1 MIKLSNAEV
10 EIEDL
15 KARDE
20 SLNKEIARKDEMI
33 KMLQCQLHLNEEIN
47 QENKTSD
54 LDDMSTLQVNHE
66 ELKKQWEQENE
77 ERLQSLQDSL
87 VNWFVFVFVKKKYK
101 YILLIA
107 GCKRWWAAA
116 FAEAIWSGEISSGN
130 HDA

>member
-1 MIKLSNAEV
+1 M
-10 EIEDL
+10 

-33 KMLQCQLHLNEEIN
+33 KMLQCQLHLDEEIN

-54 LDDMSTLQVNHE
+54 LDDMTTLQVNHE

-87 VNWFVFVFVKKKYK
+87 VN
-101 YILLIA
+101 
-107 GCKRWWAAA
+107 
-116 FAEAIWSGEISSGN
+116 
-130 HDA
+130 

>member
-87 VNWFVFVFVKKKYK
+87 VN
-101 YILLIA
+101 
-107 GCKRWWAAA
+107 
-116 FAEAIWSGEISSGN
+116 
-130 HDA
+130 

>member
-1 MIKLSNAEV
+1 MFQIEPSFELTFKNILVIKLSNAEV

-54 LDDMSTLQVNHE
+54 LDGDVTKLKVNHE

-87 VNWFVFVFVKKKYK
+87 VN
-101 YILLIA
+101 
-107 GCKRWWAAA
+107 
-116 FAEAIWSGEISSGN
+116 
-130 HDA
+130 

>member
-10 EIEDL
+10 EVEDL

-54 LDDMSTLQVNHE
+54 LDDMTTLQVNHE

-87 VNWFVFVFVKKKYK
+87 VNCFVFVFVTK
-101 YILLIA
+101 I
-107 GCKRWWAAA
+107 
-116 FAEAIWSGEISSGN
+116 
-130 HDA
+130 

>member
-1 MIKLSNAEV
+1 MFQIEPSFELTFKNILVIKLSNAEV

-87 VNWFVFVFVKKKYK
+87 VN
-101 YILLIA
+101 
-107 GCKRWWAAA
+107 
-116 FAEAIWSGEISSGN
+116 
-130 HDA
+130 

>member
-33 KMLQCQLHLNEEIN
+33 KMLQCQLHLDEEIN

-54 LDDMSTLQVNHE
+54 LDDMTTLQVNHE

-87 VNWFVFVFVKKKYK
+87 VN
-101 YILLIA
+101 
-107 GCKRWWAAA
+107 
-116 FAEAIWSGEISSGN
+116 
-130 HDA
+130 

>member
-10 EIEDL
+10 EVEDL

-33 KMLQCQLHLNEEIN
+33 KMLQCQLHLDEEIN

-54 LDDMSTLQVNHE
+54 LDDMTTLQVNHE

-87 VNWFVFVFVKKKYK
+87 VN
-101 YILLIA
+101 
-107 GCKRWWAAA
+107 
-116 FAEAIWSGEISSGN
+116 
-130 HDA
+130 

>member
-10 EIEDL
+10 EVEDL

-87 VNWFVFVFVKKKYK
+87 VNCFVFVFVTK
-101 YILLIA
+101 I
-107 GCKRWWAAA
+107 
-116 FAEAIWSGEISSGN
+116 
-130 HDA
+130 

>member
-10 EIEDL
+10 EVEDL

-33 KMLQCQLHLNEEIN
+33 KMLQCQLHLDEEIN

-54 LDDMSTLQVNHE
+54 LDDMTTLQVNHE

-87 VNWFVFVFVKKKYK
+87 VNCFVFVFV
-101 YILLIA
+101 
-107 GCKRWWAAA
+107 
-116 FAEAIWSGEISSGN
+116 
-130 HDA
+130 

>member
-33 KMLQCQLHLNEEIN
+33 KMLQCQLQLNEEIN

-54 LDDMSTLQVNHE
+54 LDDMTTLQVNHE

-87 VNWFVFVFVKKKYK
+87 VN
-101 YILLIA
+101 
-107 GCKRWWAAA
+107 
-116 FAEAIWSGEISSGN
+116 
-130 HDA
+130 

>member
-10 EIEDL
+10 EVEDL

-33 KMLQCQLHLNEEIN
+33 KMLQCQLQLNEEIN

-54 LDDMSTLQVNHE
+54 LDGEMTTLQVNHE

-87 VNWFVFVFVKKKYK
+87 VNCFVFVFVTK
-101 YILLIA
+101 I
-107 GCKRWWAAA
+107 
-116 FAEAIWSGEISSGN
+116 
-130 HDA
+130 

>member
-33 KMLQCQLHLNEEIN
+33 KMLQCQLHLDEEIN

-54 LDDMSTLQVNHE
+54 LDDMTTLQVNHE

-87 VNWFVFVFVKKKYK
+87 VNCFVFVFVTK
-101 YILLIA
+101 I
-107 GCKRWWAAA
+107 
-116 FAEAIWSGEISSGN
+116 
-130 HDA
+130 

>member
-87 VNWFVFVFVKKKYK
+87 VNCFVFVFVTK
-101 YILLIA
+101 I
-107 GCKRWWAAA
+107 
-116 FAEAIWSGEISSGN
+116 
-130 HDA
+130 

>member
-10 EIEDL
+10 EVEDL

-33 KMLQCQLHLNEEIN
+33 KMLQCQLHLDEEIN

-54 LDDMSTLQVNHE
+54 LDDMTTLQVNHE

-87 VNWFVFVFVKKKYK
+87 VNCFVFVFVTK
-101 YILLIA
+101 I
-107 GCKRWWAAA
+107 
-116 FAEAIWSGEISSGN
+116 
-130 HDA
+130 

>member
-33 KMLQCQLHLNEEIN
+33 KMLQCQLHLDEEIN

-54 LDDMSTLQVNHE
+54 LDDMTTLQVNHE

-87 VNWFVFVFVKKKYK
+87 VNCFVFVFV
-101 YILLIA
+101 
-107 GCKRWWAAA
+107 
-116 FAEAIWSGEISSGN
+116 
-130 HDA
+130 

>member
-10 EIEDL
+10 EVEDL

-87 VNWFVFVFVKKKYK
+87 VN
-101 YILLIA
+101 
-107 GCKRWWAAA
+107 
-116 FAEAIWSGEISSGN
+116 
-130 HDA
+130 